1 MSIEAAPRSM
11 DLSDAT
17 TGRAG
22 GVIHPRWVRITH
34 WINALAMFIMIG
46 SGWQIYDASPLF
58 DFLEFPSGLALG
70 GWLAGA
76 LLWHFAAMWLL
87 LINGIV
93 YVTLGVATGRF
104 RRKLLPIRP
113 RAVLDD
119 FVAALRGRLSHDD
132 LTVYNSVQRLLYGGV
147 LIAGVVIVLS
157 GVSIWKPVQFKYVT
171 ALFGG
176 YDIARYVHFF
186 AMAAIVAFLT
196 IHVALALIVPK
207 SLRAI
212 ILGR

>member
-1 MSIEAAPRSM
+1 MADMSIEAASHSSALHAPPS
-11 DLSDAT
+11 A
-17 TGRAG
+17 
-22 GVIHPRWVRITH
+22 VVHPRWVRLTH
-34 WINALAMFIMIG
+34 WINALAMVMMIG

-58 DFLEFPSGLALG
+58 DFLEFPPQLALG

-87 LINGIV
+87 VINGIV
-93 YVTLGVATGRF
+93 YVTLGFATGRF

-119 FVAALRGRLSHDD
+119 VWAALRGRLSHDD
-132 LTVYNSVQRLLYGGV
+132 LTVYNSVQRLLYAGV
-147 LIAGVVIVLS
+147 LVAGVVIVLS
-157 GVSIWKPVQFKYVT
+157 GLSIWKPVQFKYLT

-176 YDIARYVHFF
+176 YDTARYVHFF
-186 AMAAIVAFLT
+186 AMTTIVAFLT
-196 IHVALALIVPK
+196 IHIVLALLVPK